1 MICTSLSLDFF
12 MQKTSVE
19 WILYF
24 WVESKFEGTPPQP
37 NDQRAI
43 LELISTAPQ

>member
-1 MICTSLSLDFF
+1 

-24 WVESKFEGTPPQP
+24 GVEIKFEGTPPQP

-43 LELISTAPQ
+43 LELSSTTPPYRIS